1 MEIRAVCPGF
11 VHVGGFVSDSIKL
24 DLQNSLFH
32 RTLAGKSVQRSFI
45 PFSYTQLI
53 RVHVTKTGLCV
64 NLRKLQPSNPVLT
77 RIQFAR
83 RRAFWS

>member
-45 PFSYTQLI
+45 PS
-53 RVHVTKTGLCV
+53 K
-64 NLRKLQPSNPVLT
+64 
-77 RIQFAR
+77 
-83 RRAFWS
+83 